1 MCWIFSLESFFEIYF
16 KHTYCIFK
24 WDLGPNINFLCR
36 AQPSSRGIY
45 SGQVSETSSIKF
57 WQFHFGIEYF
67 LQNVLVG
74 YFWHCCC
81 CWAYS
86 WICESD
92 QKSWMNSSEKLPFK
106 PNTNIFNQSESIWF
120 LFYVL
125 SFSFFKRVF
134 LFFRES
140 KGRSGGWTNPQC
152 LLPQLLLY
160 KGGEMWGYFE

>member
-1 MCWIFSLESFFEIYF
+1 MVLTLISCAGHNLHPEEYIPARWA
-16 KHTYCIFK
+16 KHLPSNFDNFI
-24 WDLGPNINFLCR
+24 LVQNI
-36 AQPSSRGIY
+36 
-45 SGQVSETSSIKF
+45 
-57 WQFHFGIEYF
+57 F

-120 LFYVL
+120 LFLFYV
-125 SFSFFKRVF
+125 STFSFFKRVF
-134 LFFRES
+134 YFSGSPRE
-140 KGRSGGWTNPQC
+140 GREDGLTLNVYSHNCCSTKVGN
-152 LLPQLLLY
+152 
-160 KGGEMWGYFE
+160 MRVS